1 MMTYNNGY
9 IHLDKDDPE
18 NNYIQINNS
27 DFRLEYIDGADSKG
41 ANSNIFI
48 LVNPDQD
55 IQDRVI
61 KICKDPLEWGAQ
73 RKIQKRFRRE
83 IRAFKLAKEK
93 KLQNVITI
101 FGNGTIKIDD
111 FSFLYIIMER
121 ADQDLGSY
129 LEKKEFNFT
138 INQKLS
144 VCVSILN
151 GIKQLHSLRIYHRDI
166 KHDNILKVGDEFKIG
181 DLGLVEFQNEDFQL
195 DKDNEKI
202 GPFGWLS
209 PEATNKMLTFKKK
222 IGFTYDCDINYKS
235 DIFQLGK
242 LFWYICQGNLPVGQ
256 LIPGDFKFEQDI
268 FDVLSVM
275 LRYDKS
281 KRPTMAQTET
291 LFQPLKVKYGV

>member
-1 MMTYNNGY
+1 MTYDNGY
-9 IHLDKDDPE
+9 INLDRADE
-18 NNYIQINNS
+18 NNNYVQINNA
-27 DFRLEYIDGADSKG
+27 DYRLEYLDGTDSKG

-48 LVNPDQD
+48 LVNPDEKTQN
-55 IQDRVI
+55 RVI
-61 KICKDPLEWGAQ
+61 KICKDPIEWGPG

-93 KLQNVITI
+93 KLQNVIDI
-101 FGNGTIKIDD
+101 FGNGTVEIDGYT
-111 FSFLYIIMER
+111 FLYIIMER
-121 ADQDLGSY
+121 AEQDLASY

-151 GIKQLHSLRIYHRDI
+151 GVKQLHSLNIYHRDI

-181 DLGLVEFQNEDFQL
+181 DLGLVEFQNDDFQL
-195 DKDNEKI
+195 DKVNEKI

-222 IGFTYDCDINYKS
+222 TGFTYDCDINYKS

-256 LIPGDFKFEQDI
+256 LIPTDYKFERDI

-275 LRYDKS
+275 LQYDKS
-281 KRPTMAQTET
+281 RRPNMAQTEA
-291 LFQPLKVKYGV
+291 LFKPLKLKYGV